1 MSTTNTPG
9 VPRAAQLS
17 TNPATITWQSTSIG
31 FNGYVWIGLNLPD
44 GYSQPS
50 LFNSYI
56 TQQLPRFIKV
66 PIVNGTIDTTTGVPY
81 TSDIDPPGT
90 NYVAYYMDNNNA
102 IIAPTSGS
110 ASPFSIGNSIQ
121 VLTVPPL
128 PLPSYA
134 SATEPIPQT
143 STYP

>member
-1 MSTTNTPG
+1 MSTVNSPG

-17 TNPATITWQSTSIG
+17 TNPAQITWQSTSIG
-31 FNGYVWIGLNLPD
+31 FNGYVWIGLNLPN

-66 PIVNGTIDTTTGVPY
+66 PIVNGTIDSTTQVPY
-81 TSDIDPPGT
+81 SSDIDPPGT

-110 ASPFSIGNSIQ
+110 ASPFSISNSTYTL
-121 VLTVPPL
+121 VVPTL
-128 PLPSYA
+128 PLPSYT
-134 SATEPIPQT
+134 SAVEPVPQT
-143 STYP
+143 SSYP